1 MPTWAHEHMNPQVA
15 SSVILIR
22 PTGFGFDPET
32 AASNTFQQRITDPEV
47 KRKAAEEFDGLLEAL
62 RTCGIDFTV
71 LDPFDSAAPNGVF
84 PNNWFSTHADGTV
97 VLYPMLTPSRRAE
110 RDPEMEK
117 ALQREGLN
125 TRQTLDFSGW
135 EHQGLILEGT
145 GSLVLDRVN
154 KKAFACLSERT
165 TDRAVNAWCENMGY
179 TPITFVATEDGRI
192 PDGGGIRGIP
202 VYHTNVVMSIG
213 ERFAVVCLD
222 AMPYPAERQEVEE
235 ELKKSGKEVIV
246 IGIEQMQHFLGNMLQ
261 LQGRVRFPS
270 PPGVGLGVRSYIFLS
285 ETAFHQLKPEQ
296 RIALQQHGQLVPVPI
311 PTIEAVGGG
320 SVRCMLAENF
330 LPRA

>member
-1 MPTWAHEHMNPQVA
+1 MSVQVA
-15 SSVILIR
+15 DSVILIR
-22 PTGFGFDPET
+22 PTGFGFDPQT

-62 RTCGIDFTV
+62 RICGIGFTV
-71 LDPFDSAAPNGVF
+71 LDPFDRTAPNGVF

-110 RDPEMEK
+110 RDPDMQHV
-117 ALQREGLN
+117 LQQEGFK
-125 TRQTLDFSGW
+125 TRQTLDLSGW
-135 EHQGLILEGT
+135 EHKGLILEGT
-145 GSLVLDRVN
+145 GSLVLDRLH

-165 TDRAVNAWCENMGY
+165 TERAVNAWCEQMGY

-192 PDGGGIRGIP
+192 PDGGGVRGIP

-213 ERFAVVCLD
+213 EGFAVVCLD
-222 AMPYPAERQEVEE
+222 AMPFPAERQEVQE
-235 ELKKSGKEVIV
+235 ELIKAGKEVIP

-261 LQGRVRFPS
+261 LRPADGPVVHGTIGAP
-270 PPGVGLGVRSYIFLS
+270 SYILLS
-285 ETAFHQLKPEQ
+285 ETAFNQLRPDQ
-296 RIALQQHGQLVPVPI
+296 RIALQRHGQLVPVAI

-330 LPRA
+330 LSKG

>member
-1 MPTWAHEHMNPQVA
+1 MSQQVA

-47 KRKAAEEFDGLLEAL
+47 KPKAAEEFDGLLGAL
-62 RTCGIDFTV
+62 RTCGIGITV
-71 LDPFDSAAPNGVF
+71 LGPFDHTAPNGVF

-110 RDPEMEK
+110 RDPDMEMV
-117 ALQREGLN
+117 LHREGFQ

-135 EHQGLILEGT
+135 EHKGLIVEGT
-145 GSLVLDRVN
+145 GSLVLDRVHR
-154 KKAFACLSERT
+154 KAFACLSERT
-165 TDRAVNAWCENMGY
+165 TERAVNAWCENMGF

-192 PDGGGIRGIP
+192 PDGGGVRGIP

-213 ERFAVVCLD
+213 ENFAVVCLD
-222 AMPYPAERQEVEE
+222 AMPYPAERQEVQE
-235 ELKKSGKEVIV
+235 ELTKSGKEVIA

-261 LQGRVRFPS
+261 LQGILRFPS
-270 PPGVGLGVRSYIFLS
+270 PPGEGSGVRSYIFLS
-285 ETAFHQLKPEQ
+285 ETAFLQLKPEQ
-296 RIALQQHGQLVPVPI
+296 RIALQKHGQLVPVAI

-330 LPRA
+330 LPRLV

>member
-1 MPTWAHEHMNPQVA
+1 MQVA

-32 AASNTFQQRITDPEV
+32 ASSNTFQQAITEPDV
-47 KRKAAEEFDGLLEAL
+47 KRKAAEEFDSLLEAL
-62 RTCGIDFTV
+62 RNCGVGMTV
-71 LDPFDSAAPNGVF
+71 LDPFDPTAPNGVF

-97 VLYPMLTPSRRAE
+97 VLYPMLTHSRRAE
-110 RDPEMEK
+110 RDPDWEQV
-117 ALQREGLN
+117 LRREGFI
-125 TRQTLDFSGW
+125 THQTLDFSGW
-135 EHQGLILEGT
+135 EHKGLILEGT
-145 GSLVLDRVN
+145 GSLVLDRIH

-165 TDRAVNAWCENMGY
+165 TERAVNAWCESLGF

-192 PDGGGIRGIP
+192 PDGGGVRGMP

-235 ELKKSGKEVIV
+235 ELKKSGKEVIA
-246 IGIEQMQHFLGNMLQ
+246 IGIEQMQHFVGNMLQ
-261 LQGRVRFPS
+261 LGPS
-270 PPGVGLGVRSYIFLS
+270 RNLPHTGSRLGKAYTFLS
-285 ETAFHQLKPEQ
+285 ETAFFMLRPEQ
-296 RIALQQHGQLVPVPI
+296 RIALQAYGQLVPVAI

-320 SVRCMLAENF
+320 SIRCMLAENF
-330 LPRA
+330 LAKNG